1 MLEGGADIRYIQEM
15 LGHVELSTTQIY
27 TQVSIRRLKALHA
40 LTHPSAKIDRPEVL
54 DGENPDASG
63 QCADCDVA
71 DEADDAKATV
81 HPALSPEDAK
91 AALFATLATEAE
103 SDDAIDDEGCEAG
116 EARDQ
121 AGRRPATDQP
131 PTAP

>member
-1 MLEGGADIRYIQEM
+1 MLEGGADIRHIQEM

-27 TQVSIRRLKALHA
+27 TQVSIRRLKAVHA
-40 LTHPSAKIDRPEVL
+40 LTHPSAKIDRPEV

-63 QCADCDVA
+63 QCTVGDA
-71 DEADDAKATV
+71 ADDDTTAIAR
-81 HPALSPEDAK
+81 PALSPEDAK

-103 SDDAIDDEGCEAG
+103 SDDAIDDEGEVVG
-116 EARDQ
+116 GRDR
-121 AGRRPATDQP
+121 AGRQPANTQP